1 VVLQPGNA
9 NSKTKRI
16 EINAG
21 MGFPFSMTAPHDK
34 DLPRARKPEAERMEA
49 GLYLVAT
56 PIGNLEDITLRALS
70 TLRRADVIAC
80 EDTRVSLKLMN
91 AYEIKV
97 PLIAYQLKRGGAVV
111 LISDAGTPLLS
122 DPGYKLVQAAVEE
135 GVAVTAIPG
144 ASALLTGLSVAGL
157 PMERFFF
164 AGFLPPKAAARKSAL
179 RVLKTIPST
188 LVFYEAPQRVAES
201 LASMKEVLGDRPAA
215 VARELTKKFETVER
229 GRLSELAKRYEN
241 DPPRGEIVII
251 VGPPEET
258 EVALDDLDEALE
270 TAIKETTVKEA
281 VARLS
286 AARGLPRR
294 VVYARA
300 LALTGKHK

>member
-1 VVLQPGNA
+1 
-9 NSKTKRI
+9 
-16 EINAG
+16 
-21 MGFPFSMTAPHDK
+21 MTAPHDK

-97 PLIAYQLKRGGAVV
+97 PLIAYHDHNATAMRPKLIDQLKRGGAVV